1 MEHLAS
7 TNQHLWGVKTLP
19 GKWGDPFPLLEG
31 LFAAVAVGLL
41 IHMNEQICTIA
52 QGSVLLSFFLKR
64 ASGGWQW
71 HTWYTL
77 YRLFTDLHV
86 VFTHQN

>member
-52 QGSVLLSFFLKR
+52 QGSVLLSFFSREQVVADSDTL
-64 ASGGWQW
+64 GTLCTICLQI
-71 HTWYTL
+71 YT
-77 YRLFTDLHV
+77 
-86 VFTHQN
+86 